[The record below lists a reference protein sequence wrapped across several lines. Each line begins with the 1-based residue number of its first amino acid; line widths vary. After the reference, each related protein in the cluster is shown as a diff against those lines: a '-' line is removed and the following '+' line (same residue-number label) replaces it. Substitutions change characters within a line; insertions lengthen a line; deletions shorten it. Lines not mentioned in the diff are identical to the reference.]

1 METIAQTPRYNLNE
15 EQERKLILR
24 EYRSLLRSLK
34 AKIKPGDKDLLRNAF
49 EMAAEAHK
57 TMRRKSGE
65 PYILHPL
72 AVAKICVEEIG
83 LGVRSTICAL
93 LHDTVEDTD
102 ISLEDIEREFG
113 GEIAR
118 IVDGLTKI
126 SNVIDVNASAQA
138 ENFKKI
144 LLTLTDD
151 PRVILIKLAD
161 RLHNMRTLE
170 SMKREK
176 QLKIAS
182 ETVYVYAPLAHRMGL
197 YNIKTEME
205 DLAMKYMEPE
215 AYRDIAQKLAET
227 KRKMKELEIKY
238 MEQEA
243 YRDIAKKLAETKRE
257 RSKYINEFIRPIK
270 EKLEKANFRFEI
282 YGRPKS
288 IHSISNKMKK
298 KGVDFEEVYDLFAI
312 RVILDSPAEREKED
326 CWKVYSMITD
336 EYTPSPARLRDWLS
350 NPKSNG
356 YEALHTTV
364 MGPQGKW
371 VEVQIRTKRM
381 NEIAEK
387 GLAAHWKYKEG
398 ASEESRFDQW
408 FHQIREALSTQDS
421 NSLDFLQDF
430 KTSFLAEEI
439 YVYTPKGDVKMLP
452 VGASALDF
460 AFSVHT
466 AVGSKCIGAK
476 VNHKLVP
483 ISHKLRSGDQIEI
496 ITSPKQKPNPEWINF
511 VVTSKAKSK
520 IKDTLKEEK
529 RNVAEEGKYILQ
541 RKLDAMNA
549 AMSHSNLEELAQF
562 YKLNSSL
569 DLLYDIAIKKI
580 DLKELKDFTVHGDK
594 LLAPRPVKP
603 ATEEK
608 PEADI
613 AHRPAPKKDTEL
625 IIFGESSDKIM
636 YTLAN
641 CCKPIPGDDVF
652 GFITTGEGLKI
663 HRTTCPNATRLMAN
677 YGHRV
682 VKTKWAKNKEISFL
696 TGLKIIGLDDVGV
709 IHKITNLIS
718 GEKKV
723 NISAM
728 TIEANDGIFEGNLK
742 VFVHDKEELDEL
754 VDALLSL
761 PGIERVDRFD

>member
-1 METIAQTPRYNLNE
+1 MDVTAENIIVPYTLNE
-15 EQERKLILR
+15 DEEKKLILR
-24 EYRSLLRSLK
+24 EYRALLRELK
-34 AKIKPGDKDLLRNAF
+34 SNIKPGDKVLLRTAF

-102 ISLEDIEREFG
+102 VTLQDIQMEFG
-113 GEIAR
+113 AEIAK

-126 SNVIDVNASAQA
+126 STVMDNNTSQQA
-138 ENFKKI
+138 DNFKKI

-161 RLHNMRTLE
+161 RLHNMRTMD

-176 QLKIAS
+176 QLKISS

-205 DLAMKYMEPE
+205 DLSMKYMEP
-215 AYRDIAQKLAET
+215 DTFKFIAQKLQET
-227 KRKMKELEIKY
+227 KKE
-238 MEQEA
+238 
-243 YRDIAKKLAETKRE
+243 RTR
-257 RSKYINEFIRPIK
+257 YINDFIKPIK
-270 EKLEKANFRFEI
+270 EKLETTGFDFEI

-288 IHSISNKMKK
+288 IHSIWNKIKK
-298 KGVDFEEVYDLFAI
+298 KGVAFEEVYDLFAI
-312 RVILDSPAEREKED
+312 RILVNAEAAKEKEE
-326 CWKVYSMITD
+326 CWKVYSIITD
-336 EYTPSPARLRDWLS
+336 AYNPSPERLRDWLS

-364 MGPQGKW
+364 MGPHGKW

-381 NEIAEK
+381 NDIAEK

-398 ASEESRFDQW
+398 ATEESRFDLW
-408 FHQIREALSTQDS
+408 FQQIRETIANNESD
-421 NSLDFLQDF
+421 SLDFLQDF

-439 YVYTPKGDVKMLP
+439 YIYTPKGDIKMLP
-452 VGASALDF
+452 LGATALDF

-483 ISHKLRSGDQIEI
+483 ISYKLKSGDQIEI
-496 ITSPKQKPNPEWINF
+496 ITSAKQKPNQEWLNF
-511 VVTSKAKSK
+511 VVTSKAKGK

-529 RNVAEEGKYILQ
+529 RTIADDGKYILQ
-541 RKLDAMNA
+541 KKLEGMGAAVNA
-549 AMSHSNLEELAQF
+549 VNMEELCHF
-562 YKLNSSL
+562 YKIQSSL
-569 DLLYDIAIKKI
+569 DLWYNIATKKL

-594 LLAPRPVKP
+594 ITAPKPIKIVEDKP
-603 ATEEK
+603 AYYPDYK
-608 PEADI
+608 
-613 AHRPAPKKDTEL
+613 APLKKDTEL

-636 YTLAN
+636 YTLAK
-641 CCKPIPGDDVF
+641 CCSPIPGDDVF
-652 GFITTGEGLKI
+652 GFVTTGEGLKI
-663 HRTTCPNATRLMAN
+663 HRTSCSNATRLLAN

-696 TGLKIIGLDDVGV
+696 TGLKIVGLDDVGV

-718 GEKKV
+718 GEMKF

-728 TIEANDGIFEGNLK
+728 TIEAKDGIFMGNVK
-742 VFVHDKEELDEL
+742 VFVHDKDEL
-754 VDALLSL
+754 ETLVEKLLALK
-761 PGIERVDRFD
+761 GIESVDRYDVE

>member
-1 METIAQTPRYNLNE
+1 METTVDIPKYNLTE
-15 EQERKLILR
+15 EEEKKEILR
-24 EYRSLLRSLK
+24 HYRGLLRVLK
-34 AKIKPGDKDLLRNAF
+34 SKLKPGDKELLRTAF
-49 EMAAEAHK
+49 EMAAEAHE

-65 PYILHPL
+65 PYILHPI

-83 LGVRSTICAL
+83 LGIRSTICAL

-102 ISLEDIEREFG
+102 ITLQDIQREFG
-113 GEIAR
+113 SEVTK

-126 SNVIDVNASAQA
+126 STVMDTNSTQQA

-161 RLHNMRTLE
+161 RLHNMRTLG

-176 QLKIAS
+176 QLKISS

-197 YNIKTEME
+197 YTIKTEME
-205 DLAMKYMEPE
+205 DLAMKYMEPDT
-215 AYRDIAQKLAET
+215 YKYIAQKLT
-227 KRKMKELEIKY
+227 
-238 MEQEA
+238 
-243 YRDIAKKLAETKRE
+243 DTKRE
-257 RSKYINEFIRPIK
+257 RTKYINDFVRPLK
-270 EKLEKANFRFEI
+270 EKLDKAGFDFEI

-288 IHSISNKMKK
+288 IHSIWNKMKK
-298 KGVDFEEVYDLFAI
+298 KGVSFEEVYDLFAI
-312 RVILDSPAEREKED
+312 RILVNSPLEKEKED
-326 CWKVYSMITD
+326 CWKVYSIVTD
-336 EYTPSPARLRDWLS
+336 EYTPSPERLRDWLS

-364 MGPQGKW
+364 MGPHGKW

-398 ASEESRFDQW
+398 KDDESRFDKW
-408 FHQIREALSTQDS
+408 FHQIREALGNQDGS
-421 NSLDFLQDF
+421 SIDFLQDF

-439 YVYTPKGDVKMLP
+439 YVYTPKGEVKMLP
-452 VGASALDF
+452 IGASALDF
-460 AFSVHT
+460 AFGVHT

-496 ITSPKQKPNPEWINF
+496 ITSAKQKPNIEWLNF
-511 VVTSKAKSK
+511 VVTSKAKTK

-529 RNVAEEGKYILQ
+529 RNTAEEGKYTLQ
-541 RKLDAMNA
+541 RKLEGMGASMNQ
-549 AMSHSNLEELAQF
+549 SNLEELANF
-562 YKLNSSL
+562 YKTGSSL

-580 DLKELKDFTVHGDK
+580 DLKELKEFTLHGDK
-594 LLAPRPVKP
+594 LVAPKPVKT
-603 ATEEK
+603 AVEEK
-608 PEADI
+608 QEKEISIRSFD
-613 AHRPAPKKDTEL
+613 KKDAEL
-625 IIFGESSDKIM
+625 IIFGEASDKIQ

-652 GFITTGEGLKI
+652 GFVTTGEGLKI
-663 HRTTCPNATRLMAN
+663 HRTNCPNAARLLAN

-696 TGLKIIGLDDVGV
+696 TGLRIIGLDDVGV

-718 GEKKV
+718 GELKF

-728 TIEANDGIFEGNLK
+728 TIEAKEGVFEGNVK
-742 VFVHDKEELDEL
+742 IFVHDKEELDEL
-754 VDALLSL
+754 VNRLIAL
-761 PGIERVDRFD
+761 PGIERVDRYDTE

>member
-1 METIAQTPRYNLNE
+1 METTIDIPKYNLNE
-15 EQERKLILR
+15 TEEKKEILR
-24 EYRSLLRSLK
+24 QYRALLRVLK
-34 AKIKPGDKDLLRNAF
+34 PKLKPGDKELVRIAF

-102 ISLEDIEREFG
+102 ITLEDIKREFG
-113 GEIAR
+113 NEIAK

-126 SNVIDVNASAQA
+126 STVMDANTTQQA

-161 RLHNMRTLE
+161 RLHNMRTLD

-176 QLKIAS
+176 QLKISS

-197 YNIKTEME
+197 YTIKTEME
-205 DLAMKYMEPE
+205 DLAMKYMEPDT
-215 AYRDIAQKLAET
+215 YRYIAQKLN
-227 KRKMKELEIKY
+227 
-238 MEQEA
+238 
-243 YRDIAKKLAETKRE
+243 DTKRE
-257 RSKYINEFIRPIK
+257 RTKYINDFIRPIR
-270 EKLEKANFRFEI
+270 EKLEKSGFDFEI

-288 IHSISNKMKK
+288 IHSIWNKMKK
-298 KGVDFEEVYDLFAI
+298 KGVSFEEVYDLFAI
-312 RVILDSPAEREKED
+312 RILVNAPLEKEKEE
-326 CWKVYSMITD
+326 CWKVYSIITD
-336 EYTPSPARLRDWLS
+336 AYNPSPERLRDWLS

-371 VEVQIRTKRM
+371 VEIQIRTRRM

-398 ASEESRFDQW
+398 KDDESRFDVW
-408 FHQIREALSTQDS
+408 FHQIREALGNQDS
-421 NSLDFLQDF
+421 SSLDFLQDF
-430 KTSFLAEEI
+430 KSSFLTEEI

-460 AFSVHT
+460 AFGVHS
-466 AVGSKCIGAK
+466 AVGSHCIGAK

-496 ITSPKQKPNPEWINF
+496 ITSAKQKPNPEWLNY
-511 VVTSKAKSK
+511 VVTTKAKTK

-529 RNVAEEGKYILQ
+529 RKVAEDGKAILQ
-541 RKLDAMNA
+541 KKLDAIGGQATQHNM
-549 AMSHSNLEELAQF
+549 EELASF

-569 DLLYDIAIKKI
+569 DLLYEIATKKI
-580 DLKELKDFTVHGDK
+580 DLKELKDFTASGDR
-594 LLAPRPVKP
+594 LFFPKP
-603 ATEEK
+603 AK
-608 PEADI
+608 PEHDEHPHDALNK
-613 AHRPAPKKDTEL
+613 HTKKDKDAEL
-625 IIFGESSDKIM
+625 IIFGESSDKIQ

-652 GFITTGEGLKI
+652 GFVTQGEGLKI
-663 HRTTCPNATRLMAN
+663 HRTNCPNAARLLAN

-718 GEKKV
+718 GEMKF
-723 NISAM
+723 NIAAM
-728 TIEANDGIFEGNLK
+728 TIEASEGIFKGNMK
-742 VFVHDKEELDEL
+742 IYVHDKDELDEL
-754 VDALLSL
+754 VKRLTNL
-761 PGIERVDRFD
+761 PGIEKVDRYDTE

>member
-1 METIAQTPRYNLNE
+1 MSILPAYTLNE
-15 EQERKLILR
+15 EQEKKLILR
-24 EYRSLLRSLK
+24 EYRSLLRALK
-34 AKIKPGDKDLLRNAF
+34 PKLKPGDKELVRNAF
-49 EMAAEAHK
+49 EIAAEAHE

-72 AVAKICVEEIG
+72 AVAQICVEEIG
-83 LGVRSTICAL
+83 LGVRSTICSL

-102 ISLEDIEREFG
+102 ITLEDVEREFG
-113 GEIAR
+113 SEIAR

-126 SNVIDVNASAQA
+126 SNVIDVNASKQA

-161 RLHNMRTLE
+161 RLHNMRTLD

-197 YNIKTEME
+197 YNIKTELE

-215 AYRDIAQKLAET
+215 AYREIARKLAET
-227 KRKMKELEIKY
+227 R
-238 MEQEA
+238 
-243 YRDIAKKLAETKRE
+243 RE
-257 RSKYINEFIRPIK
+257 RTRYINEFIKPIR
-270 EKLEKANFRFEI
+270 EKLEKNNFNFNI

-288 IHSISNKMKK
+288 IHSIWNKMKK
-298 KGVDFEEVYDLFAI
+298 KGVAFEEVYDLFAI
-312 RVILDSPAEREKED
+312 RVILLSPPEKEKED
-326 CWKVYSMITD
+326 CWKVYSFITD
-336 EYTPSPARLRDWLS
+336 EYTPAPERLRDWLS

-371 VEVQIRTKRM
+371 VEVQIRTQRM

-398 ASEESRFDQW
+398 TSDESRFDKW
-408 FHQIREALSTQDS
+408 FQQIREVLNNQDS
-421 NSLDFLQDF
+421 DSVDFLQDF

-452 VGASALDF
+452 VGSTALDF
-460 AFSVHT
+460 AFSIHS
-466 AVGSKCIGAK
+466 AVGSQCIGAK

-483 ISHKLRSGDQIEI
+483 ISHKLRSGDQVEI
-496 ITSPKQKPNPEWINF
+496 ITSSKQKPTEDWLHL
-511 VVTSKAKSK
+511 VVTAKAKNK
-520 IKDTLKEEK
+520 IKDALKEEK
-529 RNVAEEGKYILQ
+529 RKVADEGKYVLQ
-541 RKLDAMNA
+541 RKLEGMGA
-549 AMSHSNLEELAQF
+549 AFSQHNIDILTAF
-562 YKLNSSL
+562 YKLPSSL
-569 DLLYDIAIKKI
+569 DLFYQISVKEL
-580 DLKELKDFTVHGDK
+580 DLKELKEFHVLGDK
-594 LLAPRPVKP
+594 LEAPRP
-603 ATEEK
+603 
-608 PEADI
+608 I
-613 AHRPAPKKDTEL
+613 RPADTKQEVHAATSAAGKKDAEL
-625 IIFGESSDKIM
+625 IIFGESSDRIV
-636 YTLAN
+636 YNLAN

-652 GFITTGEGLKI
+652 GFVTTGKGLTI
-663 HRTTCPNATRLMAN
+663 HRTNCPNAAKLLAN

-696 TGLKIIGLDDVGV
+696 TGIKIVGLDDVGV

-718 GEKKV
+718 GELKI
-723 NISAM
+723 NISAL
-728 TIEANDGIFEGNLK
+728 TIEAREGLFEGNIK
-742 VFVHDKEELDEL
+742 VYVHDKDEL
-754 VDALLSL
+754 EMLVTRLKKL
-761 PGIERVDRFD
+761 PGIETVDRYDTEA

>member
-1 METIAQTPRYNLNE
+1 METVAAIPKYNLTD
-15 EQERKLILR
+15 EQEKKLILR
-24 EYRSLLRSLK
+24 EYRALLRCLK
-34 AKIKPGDKDLLRNAF
+34 PKLKPGDKELVRVAF
-49 EMAAEAHK
+49 EMAAEAHQ

-72 AVAKICVEEIG
+72 AVARICVEEIG

-102 ISLEDIEREFG
+102 ITLNDIERQFG
-113 GEIAR
+113 SEIAR

-126 SNVIDVNASAQA
+126 SNVIDVNASQQA
-138 ENFKKI
+138 ENFRKI

-176 QLKIAS
+176 QLKISS

-197 YNIKTEME
+197 YTIKTEME
-205 DLAMKYMEPE
+205 DLAMKYMEPDTYKE
-215 AYRDIAQKLAET
+215 IARKLS
-227 KRKMKELEIKY
+227 
-238 MEQEA
+238 
-243 YRDIAKKLAETKRE
+243 ETKRE
-257 RSKYINEFIRPIK
+257 RTRYINEFIRPLR
-270 EKLEKANFRFEI
+270 EKMEKGGFNFEI

-288 IHSISNKMKK
+288 IHSIWNKMKK
-298 KGVDFEEVYDLFAI
+298 KGVSFEEVYDLFAI
-312 RVILDSPAEREKED
+312 RVILDSPHEREKED

-336 EYTPSPARLRDWLS
+336 EYTPSPERLRDWLS

-398 ASEESRFDQW
+398 ATDESRFDKW
-408 FHQIREALSTQDS
+408 FHQIREMLHTQDTDS
-421 NSLDFLQDF
+421 VDFLLDF

-452 VGASALDF
+452 VGSTSLDF
-460 AFSVHT
+460 AFAIHS
-466 AVGSKCIGAK
+466 AVGARCIGAK

-483 ISHKLRSGDQIEI
+483 LSHKLRSGDQVEI
-496 ITSPKQKPNPEWINF
+496 ITSNKQKPTEDWLNF
-511 VVTSKAKSK
+511 VVTAKARTK
-520 IKDTLKEEK
+520 IKDALKEEK
-529 RNVAEEGKYILQ
+529 RKVAEDAKYVVQ
-541 RKLDAMNA
+541 RKLEAMGA
-549 AMSHSNLEELAQF
+549 AFSPGNIEILVDY
-562 YKLNSSL
+562 YKVQSSL
-569 DLLYDIAIKKI
+569 DLFYQIATKNI
-580 DLKELKDFTVHGDK
+580 DLKELKDFQVLGDK
-594 LLAPRPVKP
+594 LEPPKPVKP
-603 ATEEK
+603 IQEVK
-608 PEADI
+608 QDP
-613 AHRPAPKKDTEL
+613 AHHELPKKDAEL
-625 IIFGESSDKIM
+625 IIFGESSDRIM
-636 YTLAN
+636 YNLAN

-652 GFITTGEGLKI
+652 GFVTTGKGLTI
-663 HRTTCPNATRLMAN
+663 HRTNCPNASKLLAN

-696 TGLKIIGLDDVGV
+696 TGIEIIGLDDVGV
-709 IHKITNLIS
+709 INKITNLIS
-718 GEKKV
+718 GDMRI
-723 NISAM
+723 NISGLS
-728 TIEANDGIFEGNLK
+728 IEANEGIFKGSIK

-754 VDALLSL
+754 VLRLKQLS
-761 PGIERVDRFD
+761 GIHSVDRFDTE

>member
-1 METIAQTPRYNLNE
+1 MDTVAATPKYNLNE
-15 EQERKLILR
+15 EQEKKLILR
-24 EYRSLLRSLK
+24 EYRALLRSLK
-34 AKIKPGDKDLLRNAF
+34 PKLKPGDKELIRHAF

-72 AVAKICVEEIG
+72 AVAQICVEEIG

-102 ISLEDIEREFG
+102 ISLDDVQREFG
-113 GEIAR
+113 LEIAR

-126 SNVIDVNASAQA
+126 SNVIDVNASQQA

-197 YNIKTEME
+197 YNIKTELE
-205 DLAMKYMEPE
+205 DLAMKYLELDTYKE
-215 AYRDIAQKLAET
+215 IA
-227 KRKMKELEIKY
+227 R
-238 MEQEA
+238 
-243 YRDIAKKLAETKRE
+243 KLAETKRE
-257 RSKYINEFIRPIK
+257 RTRYINEFIRPIK
-270 EKLEKANFRFEI
+270 EKLEKGNYQFEI
-282 YGRPKS
+282 QGRPKS
-288 IHSISNKMKK
+288 IHSIWNKMKK
-298 KGVDFEEVYDLFAI
+298 KGVTFEEVYDLFAI
-312 RVILDSPAEREKED
+312 RIILDSPPEKEKQD
-326 CWKVYSMITD
+326 CWSVYSMITD
-336 EYTPSPARLRDWLS
+336 EYTPSPERLRDWLS
-350 NPKSNG
+350 NPKNNG

-371 VEVQIRTKRM
+371 VEVQIRTRRM

-387 GLAAHWKYKEG
+387 GLAAHWKYKEDT
-398 ASEESRFDQW
+398 SDESRFDKW
-408 FHQIREALSTQDS
+408 FQQIREVLNTQDTDS
-421 NSLDFLQDF
+421 IDFLQDF
-430 KTSFLAEEI
+430 KTSFLAEDI

-452 VGASALDF
+452 VGSTALDF
-460 AFSVHT
+460 AFSIHS
-466 AVGSKCIGAK
+466 AVGSQCIGAK

-483 ISHKLRSGDQIEI
+483 ISHKLRSGDQVEI
-496 ITSPKQKPNPEWINF
+496 ITSGKQKPSEDWLGF
-511 VVTSKAKSK
+511 VVTAKAKAK
-520 IKDTLKEEK
+520 IKDALKEVK
-529 RNVAEEGKYILQ
+529 RGIAEEGKYTLQ
-541 RKLDAMNA
+541 RKLEGMGASFSQHNID
-549 AMSHSNLEELAQF
+549 ELTNF
-562 YKLNSSL
+562 YKFNSSL
-569 DLLYDIAIKKI
+569 DLFYAIAVKSI
-580 DLKELKDFTVHGDK
+580 DLKELKEFQLLGDRLEMPK
-594 LLAPRPVKP
+594 PVRVP
-603 ATEEK
+603 AELKTD
-608 PEADI
+608 AGI
-613 AHRPAPKKDTEL
+613 STLTKKDTEL

-652 GFITTGEGLKI
+652 GFVTTGKGLTI
-663 HRTTCPNATRLMAN
+663 HRTNCPNAAKLMAN
-677 YGHRV
+677 YGHRI

-696 TGLKIIGLDDVGV
+696 TGLKIVGLDDVGV

-718 GEKKV
+718 GEMKI
-723 NISAM
+723 NISAL
-728 TIEANDGIFEGNLK
+728 TVEAIEGIFHGNIK

-754 VDALLSL
+754 VQKLLRLS
-761 PGIERVDRFD
+761 GIQRVDRYDAEKE

>member
-1 METIAQTPRYNLNE
+1 MQPAPSLSTYSLTE
-15 EQERKLILR
+15 EEEKKEILR
-24 EYRSLLRSLK
+24 QYRSLLRVLK
-34 AKIKPGDKDLLRNAF
+34 QKMKPGDKVLIRNAF

-65 PYILHPL
+65 PYILHPI

-83 LGVRSTICAL
+83 LGVTSAICAL

-102 ISLEDIEREFG
+102 ITLSDIQQEFG
-113 GEIAR
+113 NEIAKV
-118 IVDGLTKI
+118 VDGLTKI
-126 SNVIDVNASAQA
+126 ANVMDANMSKQA
-138 ENFKKI
+138 ENFRKI

-176 QLKIAS
+176 QLKISS
-182 ETVYVYAPLAHRMGL
+182 ETIYVYAPLAHRMGL

-205 DLAMKYMEPE
+205 DLAMKYMEPDT
-215 AYRDIAQKLAET
+215 YHYIAQKL
-227 KRKMKELEIKY
+227 
-238 MEQEA
+238 Q
-243 YRDIAKKLAETKRE
+243 DTKRE
-257 RSKYINEFIRPIK
+257 RTRYINDFIRPLK
-270 EKLEKANFRFEI
+270 EKLLRTGLDFEI

-288 IHSISNKMKK
+288 IHSIWNKIKK
-298 KGVDFEEVYDLFAI
+298 KGVSFEEVYDLFAI
-312 RVILDSPAEREKED
+312 RIIVDSPPDKEKED
-326 CWKVYSMITD
+326 CWKVYSVITD
-336 EYTPSPARLRDWLS
+336 AYTPAPERLRDWLS

-371 VEVQIRTKRM
+371 VEVQIRTRRM

-398 ASEESRFDQW
+398 KDDESRFDKW
-408 FHQIREALSTQDS
+408 FQQIREALGNQET
-421 NSLDFLQDF
+421 NSMDFLQDF

-452 VGASALDF
+452 IGATALDF

-466 AVGSKCIGAK
+466 AVGSRCIGAK

-483 ISHKLRSGDQIEI
+483 ISYKLRSGDQVEI
-496 ITSPKQKPNPEWINF
+496 ITSAKQKPNSEWLKF
-511 VVTSKAKSK
+511 VVTSKAKAK

-529 RNVAEEGKYILQ
+529 RKVADEGKYMLQ
-541 RKLDAMNA
+541 RKLDGMGAP
-549 AMSHSNLEELAQF
+549 MSQANLEEIATF
-562 YKLNSSL
+562 YKINSSL
-569 DLLYDIAIKKI
+569 DLLYEIATKKI
-580 DLKELKDFTVHGDK
+580 DLKELKEFIVLGDRVVPPK
-594 LLAPRPVKP
+594 PQKPQEEKIDKP
-603 ATEEK
+603 AE
-608 PEADI
+608 PEQKTKD
-613 AHRPAPKKDTEL
+613 KKGKDAEL
-625 IIFGESSDKIM
+625 VIFGESSDKIM

-652 GFITTGEGLKI
+652 GFITSGEGLKI
-663 HRTTCPNATRLMAN
+663 HRTNCPNAARLLSN

-718 GEKKV
+718 GELRV

-728 TIEANDGIFEGNLK
+728 TIEAKDGIFEGNLK
-742 VFVHDKEELDEL
+742 VFVHDKDELDKL
-754 VDALLSL
+754 VDHLLML
-761 PGIERVDRFD
+761 PGIERVDRYDADEK